1 MIRKDKK
8 YKNYK
13 LIEYTD
19 ILVGMS
25 VASKQGD
32 KDMVESLRELFN
44 SMEVDSVLIDKHNYV
59 RINKNSKIIK
69 FLVEQADIIDFDTH
83 IDHDIL
89 KDALT
94 RAYFEFNYEMKNKI
108 SAYFRKYV
116 ENEIEGIDN
125 TIIKEEIKNDKELLD
140 YIKKYDNFTMYVED
154 KVNKNIEIKE
164 KLNVKKYTV

>member
-1 MIRKDKK
+1 M
-8 YKNYK
+8 KN
-13 LIEYTD
+13 
-19 ILVGMS
+19 
-25 VASKQGD
+25 
-32 KDMVESLRELFN
+32 
-44 SMEVDSVLIDKHNYV
+44 
-59 RINKNSKIIK
+59 INKNSKIIK

-154 KVNKNIEIKE
+154 KVNKNIEIKR
-164 KLNVKKYTV
+164 L